1 MDEDIHHLSDTK
13 TVAKIVKGIFPIVI
27 SYRYLENGMN
37 DLRNPKCTTYGIWD
51 GKSVDKENHLCVLG
65 HISYPLLTTLLSKW
79 APIYARVLSSLD
91 ERHFQNQFYYHH
103 FYANCIYT
111 NSLQYFVKE
120 MGSSR
125 TKISSHKNEQK
136 VLFFFFQS
144 FFLHLGFAYCNKS
157 ASEASNLINFQP
169 FLVT

>member
-1 MDEDIHHLSDTK
+1 MKTCLLICTGGWRHTSFEWHKNSGENCERGFPDSDFVPLPGK
-13 TVAKIVKGIFPIVI
+13 WNEW
-27 SYRYLENGMN
+27 S
-37 DLRNPKCTTYGIWD
+37 RNPKCTTYGIWD

-136 VLFFFFQS
+136 VLFFFFKVS
-144 FFLHLGFAYCNKS
+144 FC
-157 ASEASNLINFQP
+157 I
-169 FLVT
+169 